1 MDANQILKS
10 DILDIIFEGRNKEY
24 GAYELRRTYNR
35 RIGMALIGVVIILVL
50 FFVGRLLASK
60 INPSQDVVEMKMDET
75 TLQQLQPNEPPPPP
89 PPPPPKLPPP
99 PPVATIQFTP
109 PKVVKDEEV
118 IKPPPEVKEIE
129 EAKIDIKT
137 QEGIKDVG
145 IIAPPSEEVGTQV
158 VSAPVEKKE
167 DEDKIFTKVEK
178 EASFP
183 GGQAAWQKYVKR
195 AIEAELDEFT
205 DSDFG
210 TCVVKFVVDKQG
222 NVSDVQATTMKGS
235 KLAEVAVN
243 AIRKG
248 PKWIPAQQNGRYVN
262 AYRLQPVTLQNPKD
276 RKSVV

>member
-262 AYRLQPVTLQNPKD
+262 AYRLQPVTLQNPNQ
-276 RKSVV
+276 